1 MGKGC
6 CVLGCSEGRLSSPE
20 FRQALCPNRQ
30 APRLRA
36 GQVQLAPRCGGLL
49 RHRSSCRRIAL
60 VHCAEASGFRA
71 GRALLGEASE
81 GSAGADPVDLEEV
94 KKKFAEMD
102 LQGSINRARCMRE
115 QKSIDAMAK
124 RYVKGFK
131 TMYKDGQ
138 LKKSAYKKNKE
149 WVEKEHLFASAKLAR
164 KCKKLS
170 KTEKTKTEKSELK

>member
-1 MGKGC
+1 
-6 CVLGCSEGRLSSPE
+6 
-20 FRQALCPNRQ
+20 
-30 APRLRA
+30 
-36 GQVQLAPRCGGLL
+36 
-49 RHRSSCRRIAL
+49 
-60 VHCAEASGFRA
+60 
-71 GRALLGEASE
+71 
-81 GSAGADPVDLEEV
+81 VDLEEV

-115 QKSIDAMAK
+115 QKNIDAMAK

-170 KTEKTKTEKSELK
+170 KTEETKTEKSELK